1 MSIVDPKQIYTRIHG
16 PQITPPSV
24 LPVVLLHGL
33 MGFAANWGKVW
44 PELHTQR
51 PVLVLDQRGHGRSPK
66 PQTGYSPTDYARDL
80 HAVLDSLGWT
90 KKIHVVGHSM
100 GGRVALRF
108 ASLYPE
114 RVASLTMEDS
124 GADARPERVNWI
136 CELLASVPTPFAS
149 REEAKAFFAEN
160 YRQDPLTGTFLH
172 ANLEQ
177 AENGTLDWRFF
188 APGMIE
194 TVETGRA
201 TDAMREFT
209 QLKSP
214 TLLVRGSRS
223 AEFPA
228 GEAKAMAAARPNVV
242 LVTIEG
248 AGHFVHAEKPQ
259 EFTRALAQFLT
270 QVENGLVK

>member
-1 MSIVDPKQIYTRIHG
+1 MSIVDPRQVYHRIHG
-16 PQITPPSV
+16 PELSPPGV

-44 PELHTQR
+44 PDLHAHR
-51 PVLVLDQRGHGRSPK
+51 SVLVLDQRGHGRSPK
-66 PQTGYSPTDYARDL
+66 PANGYSPTDYARDL
-80 HAVLDSLGWT
+80 AGLLDLLGWG
-90 KKIHVVGHSM
+90 KVHVVGHSM

-114 RVASLTMEDS
+114 RTASLTMEDS

-136 CELLASVPTPFAS
+136 CNLLASIPTPFAD
-149 REEAKAFFAEN
+149 REKAKAFFAEN
-160 YRQDPLTGTFLH
+160 FRADPLTGGFLH

-177 AENGTLDWRFF
+177 KEGGGFDWRFH

-209 QLKSP
+209 KLAAP
-214 TLLVRGSRS
+214 TLLVRGSLS
-223 AEFPA
+223 KELPA
-228 GEAKAMAAARPNVV
+228 GEAKVMAGARPNVV

-248 AGHFVHAEKPQ
+248 AGHYVHAEKPM
-259 EFTRALAQFLT
+259 EFTRALAQFLD
-270 QVENGLVK
+270 QVEHGTIS

>member
-1 MSIVDPKQIYTRIHG
+1 
-16 PQITPPSV
+16 
-24 LPVVLLHGL
+24 

-44 PELHTQR
+44 PDLHTYR

-66 PQTGYSPTDYARDL
+66 PQTGYAPTDYARDL
-80 HAVLDSLGWT
+80 LGLLDFLGW
-90 KKIHVVGHSM
+90 KRAHVAGHSM

-114 RVASLTMEDS
+114 RAASLTMEDS
-124 GADARPERVNWI
+124 GADARPDRVRWI
-136 CELLASVPTPFAS
+136 QDLLASVPTPFAS

-160 YRQDPLTGTFLH
+160 FRDDPMTGGFLH

-177 AENGTLDWRFF
+177 KENGRLDWRFH

-201 TDAMREFT
+201 TDAMREFAE
-209 QLKSP
+209 LAAP
-214 TLLVRGSRS
+214 TLLLRGSRS
-223 AEFPA
+223 VEFPA
-228 GEAKAMAAARPNVV
+228 GEARVMAAARKNVA

-259 EFTRALAQFLT
+259 PFNRALAQFLEG
-270 QVENGLVK
+270 VEHGTLG